1 VVAVSPKGPAV
12 GLGVVDA
19 VAGDPRL
26 ARTHLL
32 PATRA
37 DLLRRLG
44 RSGEAADA
52 YRAALALARTAP
64 ERAFLQR
71 RLEEVAHQCGGY
83 EPPH

>member
-1 VVAVSPKGPAV
+1 MTLTEGPAV

-19 VAGDPRL
+19 VADDPRL

-44 RSGEAADA
+44 RQAEAADA
-52 YRAALALARTAP
+52 YRAALALARTGP

-71 RLEEVAHQCGGY
+71 RLDEVAG
-83 EPPH
+83 